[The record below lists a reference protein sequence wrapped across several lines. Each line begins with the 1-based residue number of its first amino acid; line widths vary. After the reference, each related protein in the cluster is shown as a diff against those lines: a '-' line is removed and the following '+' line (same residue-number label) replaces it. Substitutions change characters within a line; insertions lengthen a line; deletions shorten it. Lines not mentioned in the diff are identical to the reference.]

1 MVVHPCPDQLGCAL
15 IFPSRFENILSMPL
29 SVSNSARATS
39 SCCRK
44 CMNEWYD
51 IDRNR
56 PLTDEEI
63 DYFLELIMLYIKD
76 RLSTLPEIGESVQ
89 KRK

>member
-1 MVVHPCPDQLGCAL
+1 
-15 IFPSRFENILSMPL
+15 
-29 SVSNSARATS
+29 
-39 SCCRK
+39 
-44 CMNEWYD
+44 MNEWYD